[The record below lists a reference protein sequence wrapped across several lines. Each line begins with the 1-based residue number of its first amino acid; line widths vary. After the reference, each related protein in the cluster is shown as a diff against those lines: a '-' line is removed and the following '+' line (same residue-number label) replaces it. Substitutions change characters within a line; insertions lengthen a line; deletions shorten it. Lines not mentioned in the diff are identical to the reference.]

1 MRATLATISFAAALV
16 IAFAGC
22 ASAPATDQPRSAP
35 ASSRSGDL
43 LITGDQIDA
52 EHLSNAWDILRRM
65 VPRYT
70 YLEDRA
76 GRAVGIVGRRG
87 RSSISVSNSE
97 SPLVLVDGARLSSL
111 ELLQEMP
118 TGAIDRIEVRGSGRG
133 TSREGTNAGAGVIY
147 IHTRSGS

>member
-1 MRATLATISFAAALV
+1 MRHVASARMLLVSGFLAAAM
-16 IAFAGC
+16 GC
-22 ASAPATDQPRSAP
+22 ATNTPMSYVGNRSP
-35 ASSRSGDL
+35 FGDA

-52 EHLSNAWDILRRM
+52 ERVANAWELLRRL

-70 YLEDRA
+70 YQEDKS
-76 GRAVGIVGRRG
+76 GRASAIFGRRG

-97 SPLVLVDGARLSSL
+97 SPLVIVDGARLSSL